1 MLHRTYGSTIRQTH
15 TARCF
20 AATTRRLPAAPGNIH
35 KIIITYNWLF
45 LQTAPCLV
53 SLWGINARFPKL
65 CIKEAKAFKMFEHLR
80 WFMSQDNSL
89 NTIHP
94 TFSPIGHCKCVKRR
108 GTNKLYILFI
118 LSHNWVH
125 VSPSVDCAGVV
136 LDCLFCRFY
145 DMILAARCCPDYS
158 QVATT
163 TESSPGEDDD
173 CDCGLFPCCQDA
185 GDCLELAM
193 EASELCY
200 H

>member
-1 MLHRTYGSTIRQTH
+1 M
-15 TARCF
+15 
-20 AATTRRLPAAPGNIH
+20 
-35 KIIITYNWLF
+35 
-45 LQTAPCLV
+45 
-53 SLWGINARFPKL
+53 
-65 CIKEAKAFKMFEHLR
+65 HLR
-80 WFMSQDNSL
+80 RSSPRSSSTTDSLSSSQHSNQ
-89 NTIHP
+89 
-94 TFSPIGHCKCVKRR
+94 G
-108 GTNKLYILFI
+108 
-118 LSHNWVH
+118 
-125 VSPSVDCAGVV
+125 VDCAGVV

-193 EASELCY
+193 ETSELCY